1 MFVSSLPLENF
12 ETDRNYRGIKLLEY
26 VMKVLE
32 HVPESLIR
40 SQDDI
45 NNMQYGFMPGRS
57 ITNAIHILRQMQE
70 KHLIWKKRIYFGF
83 VDLEKAFD
91 RVPR

>member
-45 NNMQYGFMPGRS
+45 NNM
-57 ITNAIHILRQMQE
+57 
-70 KHLIWKKRIYFGF
+70 
-83 VDLEKAFD
+83 
-91 RVPR
+91 